1 MKHESS
7 PTNRSESLNHEPSTL
22 NQGGHERVRAFMAER
37 GIAGE
42 LIRPGQPTPTVEVAA
57 TALGVTPEQVVK
69 SLLFLVDGDPYL
81 VIVRGTARVNAKKL
95 LSSVGGKKARIATR
109 EEVTRITGF
118 PVGGT
123 PPFAHREVLP
133 VLIDQGVLM
142 VDEVYAGGG
151 SHDVML
157 RIRSADLLQA
167 SSGRVEDV
175 T

>member
-1 MKHESS
+1 V
-7 PTNRSESLNHEPSTL
+7 NREPRTV
-22 NQGGHERVRAFMAER
+22 NQGDGASRVAQWMVER
-37 GIAGE
+37 GIVGE
-42 LIRPGQPTPTVEVAA
+42 LIRPGQPTPTVEAAA

-81 VIVRGTARVNAKKL
+81 VIVRGTTRVNTKKL
-95 LSSVGGKKARIATR
+95 LNTVTGKKARIATR
-109 EEVTRITGF
+109 DEVEAITGF

-133 VLIDQGVLM
+133 VLIDQGVLT

-157 RIRSADLLQA
+157 RIKVTDLVQA
-167 SSGRVEDV
+167 SSGRVVDV